1 VRCALDVHEG
11 LVHRQVSKLRLDITM
26 SLDGFVA
33 GPNASFEDP
42 LGKGGMRLH
51 EWAFAAASWRQ
62 QHGLSGGEAN
72 GDSDVLQESLDAL
85 GAVVMA
91 RRMFSG
97 GEGPW
102 AEDPNANGWWGDDPP
117 YGVPVFVLTHHA
129 REPLHLGG
137 GSFTFVTDGIEV
149 ALAQASEVAGVK
161 DVLVA
166 GGASLA
172 QQYLAAGLLDELQIH
187 VVPLFLGDGVR
198 LFDQIDPTVDLEL
211 TRVIESPTVTHLRYR
226 VK

>member
-1 VRCALDVHEG
+1 VT
-11 LVHRQVSKLRLDITM
+11 KLRLDITM

-33 GPNASFEDP
+33 GPNASLEDP

-51 EWAFAAASWRQ
+51 EWAFAAASWRE

-72 GDSDVLQESLDAL
+72 ADSDVIQESLDAL
-85 GAVVMA
+85 GAVLMA

-137 GSFTFVTDGIEV
+137 GSFTFVTDGIEA
-149 ALAQASEVAGVK
+149 ALAQASDVAGDK

-198 LFDQIDPTVDLEL
+198 LFDQIDPAVDLEL